1 MIAER
6 LPVRVAPTVEVRK
19 QTTCLAFKKARD
31 RDSVN
36 GDFNLHFYGMDV
48 RSIKFTRQWAQA
60 C

>member
-1 MIAER
+1 M
-6 LPVRVAPTVEVRK
+6 RVAPTIIEVRK

-36 GDFNLHFYGMDV
+36 DDYNLHFYGIDV
-48 RSIKFTRQWAQA
+48 GSIKFTRQWAQA